1 MATTNQ
7 PQRQNKGRVQIVRSS
22 LPYQILLYLN
32 GWYFAFFFLCEILIY
47 VYKNETLPYA
57 DNVLPAEVILVF
69 ILAGIEALR
78 IFFAQKG
85 NLTERIMGVLVSIV
99 LSIPAVLGTLYL
111 ILWQTYVLRVDV
123 ILAAIQAAFIG
134 LELVFGIISMIT
146 FARATPY

>member
-1 MATTNQ
+1 M
-7 PQRQNKGRVQIVRSS
+7 KK
-22 LPYQILLYLN
+22 LY
-32 GWYFAFFFLCEILIY
+32 IS
-47 VYKNETLPYA
+47 
-57 DNVLPAEVILVF
+57 
-69 ILAGIEALR
+69 
-78 IFFAQKG
+78 AQKG

-146 FARATPY
+146 FAR

>member
-1 MATTNQ
+1 MATTGQ
-7 PQRQNKGRVQIVRSS
+7 PPRQNKGRVQIVRSS
-22 LPYQILLYLN
+22 LPYQVLLYLN

-47 VYKNETLPYA
+47 VYKGENLPYA

-85 NLTERIMGVLVSIV
+85 NLTERIVGVVISIL
-99 LSIPAVLGTLYL
+99 LSIPAILGTLYL

-134 LELVFGIISMIT
+134 LELIFGIICMIT